1 MLDYKLTKFEN
12 GLKVITAPLSNTKAV
27 SVFVLVKTGSRFEKE
42 EENGIAHFLEH
53 MFFKGTKKRPKSVDI
68 ARELDS
74 VGASYNAFTGEE
86 YTGFYVRVES
96 SHFDLGLD
104 ILQDILYNS
113 LFGKDEIAKEKG
125 VILEEINMIKDLP
138 AAYVEYVM
146 KELLYGSKPLGR
158 MITGTRETVSKF
170 SRDDIESFKKR
181 FYQPENMIVAV
192 AGGNDPSTGSGQAN
206 WLEKIKNKFGEI
218 EKLKPEGFEKI
229 EESQTKPELKI
240 FNKATD
246 QAHFILG
253 FRSIKRTDER
263 RPILKV
269 LNNILGATMSSRLFS
284 EVREKRGLCYYISSD
299 IADFQDTGFWG
310 VGAGVDIKRI
320 AEAIKVIL
328 EEFGK
333 IRKEEV
339 SDEELKRAQD
349 NLKGHLYLGLEES
362 MAVAQFLAEQ
372 EMFWEKID
380 DPDQVVSDFQKVTKS
395 DIKKLAS
402 DLFRKEKLNLAVV
415 GPFER
420 DSPAGEEFQKILE
433 RYR

>member
-1 MLDYKLTKFEN
+1 MLEYKLTRFKN

-27 SVFVLVKTGSRFEKE
+27 SVFILVKTGSRFEKE

-53 MFFKGTKKRPKSVDI
+53 MFFKGTRKRPKSIDI

-104 ILQDILYNS
+104 ILHDILYNS
-113 LFGKDEIAKEKG
+113 LFNGEEIAKEKG

-138 AAYVEYVM
+138 AAYIEYVM
-146 KELLYGSKPLGR
+146 KELLYDSKPLGR

-170 SRDDIESFKKR
+170 SRNDIESFKQS

-192 AGGNDPSTGSGQAN
+192 AGGDDQN
-206 WLEKIKNKFGEI
+206 WLEKIKKKFGEI
-218 EKLKPEGFEKI
+218 EKVKPGGFEKI
-229 EESQTKPELKI
+229 QESQTKPEVKI

-253 FRSIKRTDER
+253 FRSIKRTDDR

-299 IADFQDTGFWG
+299 IADFIDTGFWG
-310 VGAGVDIKRI
+310 VAAGVDIKRI
-320 AEAIKVIL
+320 DEAVKVIL
-328 EEFGK
+328 EEFEK
-333 IRKEEV
+333 VRNVEV
-339 SDEELKRAQD
+339 TDEELKRAKD
-349 NLKGHLYLGLEES
+349 NLKGQLYLGLEES

-380 DPDQVVSDFQKVTKS
+380 DPDKVVGDYQKVTKE
-395 DIKKLAS
+395 DIKKLAF
-402 DLFRKEKLNLAVV
+402 DLFKKEKLNLAIV
-415 GPFER
+415 GPFEKE
-420 DSPAGEEFQKILE
+420 EEFKKLLE
-433 RYR
+433 RYQ